1 MITVKESS
9 GNTNNTQSLNCK
21 VTDLTDTHLKCEH
34 IWWVQEIDQD
44 THKEVVL
51 TISKQPKFH
60 NGYFSKI
67 RISDRRTAQVFSCK
81 ALCNLQTFTATC
93 HLPEKKETSVEC
105 TTHFFATSKKIGQIP
120 NPEAE
125 LIHLKM
131 VLNILVFILCVL
143 SIILILNFISC
154 VIKKFHKK
162 TAKKSSGMEEDM
174 SDDVDNTE
182 KDELETNKLID
193 EEVKPAYK
201 PHNRPSI
208 LLNGQLLFEGD
219 TPFAKVTY
227 KSDKP
232 VISFVDNTTALQNW
246 DPGVSCFTLAPSE
259 SDSNEEYID
268 KKTDLLVPYNDC
280 YERNHSASCPEVL
293 QSIF

>member
-9 GNTNNTQSLNCK
+9 GTTNNTQSLNCK
-21 VTDLTDTHLKCEH
+21 ITNLTDTHLKCEH
-34 IWWVQEIDQD
+34 IWWVQEIDQN
-44 THKEVVL
+44 THEEVVL
-51 TISKQPKFH
+51 TISKQPKFQ
-60 NGYFSKI
+60 NGYFS
-67 RISDRRTAQVFSCK
+67 RIEIIDRHTAQVFSCR

-105 TTHFFATSKKIGQIP
+105 STHFFATSKKIGQIP
-120 NPEAE
+120 NTETE
-125 LIHLKM
+125 LIHLKR
-131 VLNILVFILCVL
+131 VLNILVFALCVL
-143 SIILILNFISC
+143 SIIIILNFINC
-154 VIKKFHKK
+154 VFKKFRKK
-162 TAKKSSGMEEDM
+162 KAKKSSGMEEDT
-174 SDDVDNTE
+174 SDDVDDTE
-182 KDELETNKLID
+182 KDELETNKLLD

-201 PHNRPSI
+201 PHTRPSI

-259 SDSNEEYID
+259 SDSNEEYIE
-268 KKTDLLVPYNDC
+268 KNTDLLVPDNDY
-280 YERNHSASCPEVL
+280 YERDRSASCPEVL